1 MSLFSELKRWNAL
14 RAAAFCA
21 TSAWLLVQAATQL
34 FPFLTSLKWVARW
47 LVVGACIG
55 FPFAML
61 FSWFYKWTP
70 QGLQLESEIPPNEL
84 TQFFRRIKAAPAFTK
99 LPSTK
104 AMS

>member
-1 MSLFSELKRWNAL
+1 
-14 RAAAFCA
+14 
-21 TSAWLLVQAATQL
+21 
-34 FPFLTSLKWVARW
+34 
-47 LVVGACIG
+47 
-55 FPFAML
+55 ML